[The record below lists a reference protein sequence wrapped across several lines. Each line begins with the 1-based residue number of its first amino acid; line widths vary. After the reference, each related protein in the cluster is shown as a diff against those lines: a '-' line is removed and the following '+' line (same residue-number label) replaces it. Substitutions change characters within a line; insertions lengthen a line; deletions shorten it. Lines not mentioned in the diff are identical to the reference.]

1 MRRMHSPPS
10 ASTRVS
16 IRSIRPD
23 SLTVRCSSMPSG
35 HPPTSA
41 PIRRTSVFRSIGCMP
56 GTALYASSMSR
67 TSKRAANSRSHS
79 APANAPMLK
88 LLEFLQDTFPDRRR
102 CAQSNRRCCAG
113 YPPRTRPYGW
123 PHSGSGIIYDCN
135 LLTWFDGILMHL
147 NCSTS
152 ILQIIAL
159 GHRLTRQFPLLTN
172 RNKRFMKIIR
182 DRNSEDKSSG
192 FCSCDHI
199 HFCIFKTI
207 LHGINCKL

>member
-113 YPPRTRPYGW
+113 HLPRTRPYGW
-123 PHSGSGIIYDCN
+123 PHSGSGCRLWHSDQAFALI
-135 LLTWFDGILMHL
+135 DGIKPCRDSLDAAFRAGRGVQASVA
-147 NCSTS
+147 NAW
-152 ILQIIAL
+152 AL
-159 GHRLTRQFPLLTN
+159 WERW
-172 RNKRFMKIIR
+172 
-182 DRNSEDKSSG
+182 SSLPR
-192 FCSCDHI
+192 C
-199 HFCIFKTI
+199 
-207 LHGINCKL
+207 LAAQPHG